1 MRSKLKS
8 LSPVPFGVFKQA
20 LDRKLPSRRGSN
32 PKFKWLNRRL
42 AALRSG
48 GFIGRLDA
56 ERKHL
61 AQQYDASQNARGWI
75 SQQRR
80 EFRDGLVDRPP
91 PALSGLASLPAIR
104 LPTTHFGNGTSDYP
118 TDPDDVAETIRE
130 LGGTCGRN
138 GIRIPASKLL
148 EEGDLIVPPVRKRLK
163 IPPAMRRCCS
173 RAHPGFC
180 DHDDADLLEA
190 YVDVLHNLRRYET
203 LENVGKL
210 YWHFLGT
217 TEPDEP
223 EQGIHACFSGLRQ
236 HPKYHARYT
245 IADVQRVEDDSVLPY
260 RAIDEHLGSGKIFT
274 LIGVDKARRQPR
286 TLSSWE
292 LATLLCRTYLK
303 KQSLKHTK
311 EKQNIYIYIY
321 IYIYTYIKNKQQT
334 TYIYIHI
341 YAGLILVLALS
352 HRGWSSSQ
360 QSYLAKLS
368 CMASVWYMKT
378 WPFAAMIGKMMTMWH
393 RGR

>member
-1 MRSKLKS
+1 M
-8 LSPVPFGVFKQA
+8 
-20 LDRKLPSRRGSN
+20 
-32 PKFKWLNRRL
+32 
-42 AALRSG
+42 
-48 GFIGRLDA
+48 
-56 ERKHL
+56 
-61 AQQYDASQNARGWI
+61 
-75 SQQRR
+75 
-80 EFRDGLVDRPP
+80 
-91 PALSGLASLPAIR
+91 PAIR
-104 LPTTHFGNGTSDYP
+104 LPTTHFGTGTSDYP

-210 YWHFLGT
+210 YWLFLGT

-303 KQSLKHTK
+303 
-311 EKQNIYIYIY
+311 QN
-321 IYIYTYIKNKQQT
+321 
-334 TYIYIHI
+334 
-341 YAGLILVLALS
+341 V
-352 HRGWSSSQ
+352 
-360 QSYLAKLS
+360 
-368 CMASVWYMKT
+368 
-378 WPFAAMIGKMMTMWH
+378 
-393 RGR
+393 